1 MPATETAV
9 VVALLFAPGF
19 LMVRGYGRR
28 RHRHVPERNVYAVSE
43 ALVASAIWLAFAW
56 LVIRAF
62 GEPLSEWGILP
73 HDSGRLARH
82 EAHAILLGFTLLVAP
97 YGIGMLAA
105 LLVDKIGVSDDF
117 RSIRKLLQKWG
128 LLKTST
134 AWDQAWLSV
143 FRRDESARV
152 VIQLCDGSYIAGGY
166 GKGGQVDLSPL
177 PHKLYLPRIYAYAE
191 AGFPGGVGELLQ
203 GGDLAQK
210 YPPPAFQPVPE
221 EGNAG
226 VFVDGDQIRA
236 VYVVLNSQ
244 AQQII

>member
-9 VVALLFAPGF
+9 VIALLFAPGF

-28 RHRHVPERNVYAVSE
+28 RHRRVPERDVYAVSE

-56 LVIRAF
+56 LVIRIF

-73 HDSGRLARH
+73 HDSERLAKH
-82 EAHAILLGFTLLVAP
+82 EVHAILLGFGLLVIP
-97 YGIGMLAA
+97 YWIGMLSA
-105 LLVDKIGVSDDF
+105 LVVDKIGVSENF
-117 RSIRKLLQKWG
+117 RPIRKLLRKWG

-152 VIQLCDGSYIAGGY
+152 VVQLCDGSYIAGGY

-203 GGDLAQK
+203 GGNLANK
-210 YPPPAFQPVPE
+210 YPPPLFQPVPDE
-221 EGNAG
+221 NSTG

-236 VYVVLNSQ
+236 LYVVLDS
-244 AQQII
+244 